1 MCDLVGKE
9 PTKYEGAVQKKEW
22 VEAMTE
28 EYQSIMK
35 NDVWDIVLNPEG
47 KSIVSSKWIFKIK
60 HAADGSIKKYK
71 EIFVAKSFF
80 QKEGINIEETLT
92 PGSKVHFLQN
102 YHGSFFHG
110 EVKTS
115 LP

>member
-1 MCDLVGKE
+1 MYPPNG
-9 PTKYEGAVQKKEW
+9 Y
-22 VEAMTE
+22 
-28 EYQSIMK
+28 I
-35 NDVWDIVLNPEG
+35 
-47 KSIVSSKWIFKIK
+47 
-60 HAADGSIKKYK
+60 ADGSIKKYK
-71 EIFVAKSFF
+71 ARFVARSFF
-80 QKEGINIEETLT
+80 QKEGINFEETLN